1 MKHYNK
7 HTKQYWLLFIIALVF
22 IFSRFFNLSNT
33 LHIFGDTARD
43 LLVIEDWFQ
52 TIKPPLLGP
61 HTSALSF
68 NQSAWYFYLLMPF
81 YVFSGQSI
89 FSPNIAIITLYCLL
103 FFLTVKLWRDK
114 QLEYSGLLTLIL
126 LTTLHPQ
133 VLQQTRDIWNPSI
146 ILPFFLVGTF
156 AWFKLLKTYS
166 KKLIWIFALAM
177 MFCIGANYSIIPTI
191 FVMCILLIW
200 QLVKQKP
207 FKNRLK
213 HVSAL
218 LMALFVSTILV
229 NIGTIGYEL
238 RYNFQLTKNL
248 PNQQVLQ
255 VSQNIPDKLS
265 KIIQYSWGTSST
277 TMGTLLSLGLILLVV
292 YGYKRLN
299 KEHRLFLTSAS
310 VLLLSSILL
319 TLLLPFQVYEHYVF
333 GFIGLILVIIAL
345 LPNKSKVVMV
355 TALVCVYFWQFSKTD
370 VFAPSSPTLSQKQ
383 ICIDLVCDK
392 YSSYL
397 YVVGNTSSHD
407 HQALGYEY
415 LGQRRGCKTVSI
427 LKYPK
432 YMPSTMVVFSENT
445 SFNQESTDFYE
456 LNQFGPREHLEQID
470 CGNNI
475 TADVFTRLVVK

>member
-1 MKHYNK
+1 MKHYK
-7 HTKQYWLLFIIALVF
+7 KYSKEYWLLFTITLVF
-22 IFSRFFNLSNT
+22 ICSRLFNLSNT

-43 LLVIEDWFQ
+43 LLVLEDWFQ

-81 YVFSGQSI
+81 YIFSGQHI
-89 FSPNIAIITLYCLL
+89 FSPNLAIISLYLGL
-103 FFLTVKLWRDK
+103 FLFLIKLWRDK
-114 QLEYSGLLTLIL
+114 QFNFSSLVALFLLI
-126 LTTLHPQ
+126 TLHPQ

-146 ILPFFLVGTF
+146 ILPIFVVGTY
-156 AWFKLLKTYS
+156 AWLKLLKTYS
-166 KKLIWIFALAM
+166 KRLIWIFALAV
-177 MFCIGANYSIIPTI
+177 MFCVGANYSIIPTI
-191 FVMCILLIW
+191 IVMCAILTWYL
-200 QLVKQKP
+200 LKQKP
-207 FKNRLK
+207 FVGRLK
-213 HVSAL
+213 RVSTL
-218 LMALFVSTILV
+218 LIALFVSTIVV

-238 RYNFQLTKNL
+238 RYNFQLTRNL

-255 VSQNIPDKLS
+255 VSQNIPDKFS

-277 TMGTLLSLGLILLVV
+277 TMGIILSLGLIILAI
-292 YGYKRLN
+292 YGYKHLN
-299 KEHRLFLTSAS
+299 KERRIFLASTSI
-310 VLLLSSILL
+310 LLLSSIAL
-319 TLLLPFQVYEHYVF
+319 TLVLPFQVYEHYVF

-345 LPNKSKVVMV
+345 LPNKSKVVMA
-355 TALVCVYFWQFSKTD
+355 TALIGVYFWQLGKTN
-370 VFAPSSPTLSQKQ
+370 VFAPASPTLSQKQ
-383 ICIDLVCDK
+383 SCIEQVCTQ
-392 YSSYL
+392 YSGYL

-432 YMPSTMVVFSENT
+432 YMPKTMVVFSENT
-445 SFNQESTDFYE
+445 LFDQESTDFYE

-475 TADVFTRLVVK
+475 TADIFTKLVE